1 MPLRPDGATLAGMK
15 LALALAAS
23 VFAAAPSALGA
34 GPDPSLLGIGFI
46 CSAEQSGGSSGGA
59 IMPGVGNGGARADT
73 ANPEAQAWF
82 ENALDLYHAFSH
94 DETKAAFAK
103 AAALDPGC
111 ALCAW
116 GVAMSLG
123 PTLNTQMT
131 DAERVEAL
139 AVADRAATLV
149 KPGDTRTAGLIATLQ
164 GRYSREPAAG
174 GREMAYGKS
183 LDALLAKNPG
193 DAMIA
198 NLAAHALITPARQDD
213 YSGVPRA
220 IAILEDVLA
229 RKPDD
234 TAAIH
239 YYIHATEFAQ
249 KAALALPYAVRLD
262 ELAPGASHLVHMGT
276 HTLMRVGRYEEVA
289 VTNAQALK
297 VDAETR
303 SALGASARPLTQRYY
318 THNYLFG
325 LGGAL
330 MAGDGP
336 LAVKYAD
343 HAAVAYPASAPEERR
358 TMAQARSLV
367 ALGRYA
373 PRRALAVADDPTAPR
388 LVRLYRL
395 YARGEALASRRD
407 AAGVAREARAVAA
420 LSAEAA
426 KAGETGNVTL
436 ATIMEG
442 VLRGRAAMLAGR
454 PAEAARHYDRAA
466 DTQEAA
472 FPVPRNFDP
481 PPWWYPVRRS
491 VAAAEL
497 KAGRRAEAAAAA
509 RASLAEWPHD
519 PLALRVLAQ
528 ADAKGAAANRA
539 EARKVWQGDLARV
552 TLDLT

>member
-1 MPLRPDGATLAGMK
+1 MK
-15 LALALAAS
+15 LAIALAAS
-23 VFAAAPSALGA
+23 VFAAAPSALGTN
-34 GPDPSLLGIGFI
+34 PDPSLTGIGFI
-46 CSAEQSGGSSGGA
+46 CSAEQAGGSGGTLA
-59 IMPGVGNGGARADT
+59 LMKDVGNGRARADT
-73 ANPEAQAWF
+73 SNPEAQAWF

-103 AAALDPGC
+103 AAALDPTC
-111 ALCAW
+111 AMCAW

-139 AVADRAATLV
+139 AIADRAATLV

-164 GRYSREPAAG
+164 GRYAREPAAG
-174 GREMAYGKS
+174 GREMAYGKA

-193 DAMIA
+193 DDMIA

-220 IAILEDVLA
+220 IAILEAVLA
-229 RKPDD
+229 KKPDD

-249 KAALALPYAVRLD
+249 KAPLALPYAVRLD
-262 ELAPGASHLVHMGT
+262 DLAPGAAHLVHMGT
-276 HTLMRVGRYEEVA
+276 HTLMRVGRYEDVA

-303 SALGASARPLTQRYY
+303 SALGAAAKPLTQRYY

-325 LGGAL
+325 LSGAL

-336 LAVKYAD
+336 LAVKYAE
-343 HAAVAYPASAPEERR
+343 HAAVAYPGSAPEERR

-373 PRRALAVADDPTAPR
+373 PDRALAVADDPKAPR
-388 LVRLYRL
+388 LVKIYRR
-395 YARGEALASRRD
+395 YARGEAYAARRD
-407 AAGVAREARAVAA
+407 LSGVA
-420 LSAEAA
+420 AEAA
-426 KAGETGNVTL
+426 LLEMLIDEATKANETGNVTL
-436 ATIMEG
+436 ATIARD
-442 VLRGRAAMLAGR
+442 VLAGRAAMLDGR
-454 PAEAARHYDRAA
+454 PADAISYYTKAAVL
-466 DTQEAA
+466 QEKA
-472 FPVPRNFDP
+472 FPVPKNFDP

-497 KAGRRAEAAAAA
+497 KAGRKAQAAAAA

-528 ADAKGAAANRA
+528 ADPKDAAANRD
-539 EARKVWQGDLARV
+539 EARKVWRGDLAKV

>member
-1 MPLRPDGATLAGMK
+1 MK
-15 LALALAAS
+15 LAIALAAS
-23 VFAAAPSALGA
+23 VFAAAPSALGTSP
-34 GPDPSLLGIGFI
+34 GPSLTGIGFI
-46 CSAEQSGGSSGGA
+46 CSAEQAGGSGGPLA
-59 IMPGVGNGGARADT
+59 LMKDVGNGGARADT

-94 DETKAAFAK
+94 DETKAAFAR
-103 AAALDPGC
+103 AAALDPAC

-131 DAERVEAL
+131 EAERVEAL
-139 AVADRAATLV
+139 AIADRAATLV
-149 KPGDTRTAGLIATLQ
+149 KPGDARTAGLIATLQ
-164 GRYSREPAAG
+164 GRYSDAPAAG
-174 GREMAYGKS
+174 GGEMAYGKA

-220 IAILEDVLA
+220 IAILEEVLA
-229 RKPDD
+229 AKPDD

-249 KAALALPYAVRLD
+249 KAPLALPYAVRLD
-262 ELAPGASHLVHMGT
+262 DLAPGAAHLVHMGT

-303 SALGASARPLTQRYY
+303 SALGPTARPLTQRYY

-343 HAAVAYPASAPEERR
+343 HAAIAYPSSAPEERR

-373 PRRALAVADDPTAPR
+373 PDRALAVAEDPQAPR
-388 LVRLYRL
+388 LVRLYRH
-395 YARGEALASRRD
+395 YARGEALAAKRD
-407 AAGVAREARAVAA
+407 VAGVAREAEAVAA

-426 KAGETGNVTL
+426 KDAETGNVTL
-436 ATIMEG
+436 ADIMEG
-442 VLRGRAAMLAGR
+442 VLRGRAAMLAGK
-454 PAEAARHYDRAA
+454 PAEAALHYRRAA
-466 DTQEAA
+466 DAQEKA

-497 KAGRRAEAAAAA
+497 KAGRKAQAAAAA

-528 ADAKGAAANRA
+528 ADRKDAAANRA
-539 EARKVWQGDLARV
+539 EARKVWQGDLAKAP
-552 TLDLT
+552 LDLT